1 MEYLFDILQKI
12 GDLNFLWIEAVGDLR
27 AAKARI
33 LELQELTPG
42 EYVVFDQHTQRVVAE
57 VKSRATSA

>member
-1 MEYLFDILQKI
+1 MESLFDILQKI
-12 GDLNFLWIEAVGDLR
+12 GDLNFLWIEAAGDLR

-33 LELQELTPG
+33 VELQELTPG
-42 EYVVFDQHTQRVVAE
+42 EYVVFDQRTQRIVAE

>member
-1 MEYLFDILQKI
+1 MELLFDILQRI

-33 LELQELTPG
+33 VELQGRKPG
-42 EYVVFDQHTQRVVAE
+42 EYVVFDQRTQRIVAE